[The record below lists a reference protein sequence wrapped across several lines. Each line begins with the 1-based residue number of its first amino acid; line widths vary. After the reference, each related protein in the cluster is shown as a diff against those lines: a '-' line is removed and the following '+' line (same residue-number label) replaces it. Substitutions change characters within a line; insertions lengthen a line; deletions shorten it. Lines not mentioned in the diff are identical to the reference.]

1 MDTLSVSGHVPVLLT
16 AVLDLGAMKPGM
28 RVIDATLGGGSYT
41 RALVEAVGEDG
52 RVMAFDWDQ
61 QAILRFRERAT
72 HDPVLYKALQ
82 EERLLLVNRPYSE
95 LSQSLTEAKWGAVD
109 VIVADLGLSSE
120 QLADPERGISF
131 QADGPLDMRL
141 NTSETVTAADIV
153 NHWSEA
159 DLAELFRVY
168 ADEGEAGRIAAA
180 IVLARKKRL
189 LTRTIELAQLV
200 KDNVVA
206 ARRRGRIHPATQVFQ
221 ALRIAVNS
229 EVKHL
234 TLFLQEALCSLVPDG
249 KLLIVTFHSG
259 EDALVKRTFRTF
271 EKEMLGRVLTKKP
284 ITPSDDEVHANP
296 RSRSAK
302 LRGIVKL

>member
-1 MDTLSVSGHVPVLLT
+1 MDTLPVSGHVPVLLT
-16 AVLDLGAMKPGM
+16 AVLDLATIKPGM

-41 RALVEAVGEDG
+41 RALVEAVGESG
-52 RVMAFDWDQ
+52 RVMAFDWDA
-61 QAILRFRERAT
+61 QAIERFRERAA
-72 HDPVLYKALQ
+72 HDPVLYRALQ

-95 LSQSLTEAKWGAVD
+95 LSQSLTEAQWSTVD

-120 QLADPERGISF
+120 QLADPERGLSF
-131 QADGPLDMRL
+131 QTDGPLDMRL

-153 NHWSEA
+153 NQWSEA

-180 IVLARKKRL
+180 IVLARRKQT
-189 LTRTIELAQLV
+189 LTRTSELAELV
-200 KDNVVA
+200 KGNVVA

-221 ALRIAVNS
+221 ALRMAVNS

-234 TLFLQEALCSLVPDG
+234 TLFLQEAFRSLAPHG
-249 KLLIVTFHSG
+249 KLIVVTFHSG
-259 EDALVKRTFRTF
+259 EDALVKRTLRAFVDQG
-271 EKEMLGRVLTKKP
+271 LGRLLTKKP
-284 ITPSDDEVHANP
+284 ITPNDDEVRANP

-302 LRGIVKL
+302 LRGMVKR

>member
-1 MDTLSVSGHVPVLLT
+1 MDTLLPSGHVPVLLT
-16 AVLDLGAMKPGM
+16 TVLDLAAIKSGM

-153 NHWSEA
+153 NHWAEA

-168 ADEGEAGRIAAA
+168 ADEGEAGRIAEA
-180 IVLARKKRL
+180 IVLARRRQP
-189 LTRTIELAQLV
+189 LTRTSELANLV

-221 ALRIAVNS
+221 ALRMAVNS

-234 TLFLQEALCSLVPDG
+234 TLFLQEALRSLVPDG

>member
-1 MDTLSVSGHVPVLLT
+1 MDTLSPSGHVPVLLT
-16 AVLDLGAMKPGM
+16 AVLNLGAMKPGM

-41 RALVEAVGEDG
+41 RALVEAVEEDG

-180 IVLARKKRL
+180 IIFARKKRL

-221 ALRIAVNS
+221 ALRMAVNS

-234 TLFLQEALCSLVPDG
+234 TLFLQEALRSLVSDG